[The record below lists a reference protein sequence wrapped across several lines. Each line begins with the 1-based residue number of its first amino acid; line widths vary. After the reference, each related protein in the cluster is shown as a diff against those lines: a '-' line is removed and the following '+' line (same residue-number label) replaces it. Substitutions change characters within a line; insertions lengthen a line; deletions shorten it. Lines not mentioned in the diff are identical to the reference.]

1 MDPTCLRSRAGQ
13 GQWWHLRCLLGC
25 IEPSVSGETHHGTPL
40 YYSLGIQGQ
49 RLGPSPCSVD
59 VFCLNK
65 ACQFQ
70 DGLVR
75 MNGCLKKKKSSH
87 RRRTVHT
94 ERQRSKTRLY
104 SQVIS
109 TVTGLIQDLL
119 NVSRFSNRTIFVGPK
134 KVQARDVT
142 SWTWVGAAGT
152 DSERL
157 GSSACHYKYV
167 EVSLKSRSTGEFP
180 LQETCRCPLQGGGS
194 Q

>member
-1 MDPTCLRSRAGQ
+1 MKLTMEDPPITHWESRGRDWGLPHA
-13 GQWWHLRCLLGC
+13 L
-25 IEPSVSGETHHGTPL
+25 SMFV
-40 YYSLGIQGQ
+40 
-49 RLGPSPCSVD
+49 
-59 VFCLNK
+59 CLNK

-75 MNGCLKKKKSSH
+75 MNGCLKKKKKSSH
-87 RRRTVHT
+87 GRRTVHT

-142 SWTWVGAAGT
+142 SWTWVAAAGT

-157 GSSACHYKYV
+157 GSPACHYKYV
-167 EVSLKSRSTGEFP
+167 EVSLKLRSTGEFP